1 MSPRTGR
8 PKSDNPK
15 SFEIKARIDAATAKR
30 LMEYCKAHNKTR
42 TEVLREG
49 LELILDKKE

>member
-30 LMEYCKAHNKTR
+30 LMEYCKAHNKTK
-42 TEVLREG
+42 TEVMREG